1 MKVLKFGGSSVANAE
16 RITNIINIALEKR
29 KETPIA
35 VVVSALSGITD
46 TLIEMANLAVAQNH
60 KYLEIFEEVKTRH
73 LQTAEELISKER
85 INHVQNVIKIIIQEL
100 EDLLHGISL
109 IKELSP
115 KSLDFIMSFGER
127 LSAYIISEAVS
138 TYGTTAEFLDAR
150 TLVKTNNDFGSAKVD
165 FNETNLNIQKYFGE
179 HRALQI
185 ITGFIGST
193 NENETTTLGRG
204 GSDYSASIFGAAL
217 NAEEIEIW
225 TDVNGVMTADP
236 RKVKK
241 AFSLKSLTYIEAM
254 ELSHFGAKV
263 IHPPTMQPAMQKNIP
278 LRIKNT
284 FEPSHPG
291 TVIGT
296 EIFKHEHL
304 IKGITSIKEIALLR
318 LEGSGMFGVAGIS
331 KRLFGALAKEKISVI
346 LISQASSEHS
356 ICFAISPKESEK
368 AKNLIDEEFA
378 TEIAG
383 NLVNEIIVEKDKSI
397 IAVIGENMRH
407 KSGIAGKVFSAL
419 GENAINI
426 SAIAQGSSEL
436 NISIVISQKDEIKA
450 LNVLHDSFFS
460 DKKTL
465 NIFLVGTGLIGSTL
479 LKQISH
485 AKIPMKVIA
494 IANSKKMHFNE
505 NGIDLQSWQN
515 LFDEDQNI
523 EKFLEKMF
531 ELNLP
536 NSIFVDCTSNQE
548 IASAYEQILKN
559 KIPIVTPNKKANSGP
574 YDYYEK
580 LKKAGADV
588 RFLYE
593 TNVGAGLP
601 VLSTL
606 HDLTITDDEIIK
618 IEAVL
623 SGTLSYIFNSFTGE
637 KTFSEVVKEAKEL
650 GYTEPDPRDDLNGLD
665 FARKMLILAR
675 ECGHKFELADIQ
687 IENLLSEECLN
698 AKTTEEFFI
707 ALEKS
712 NPDWN
717 QKRNLAAA
725 KNKKLCFIGKLE
737 NGKAEISL
745 QIIDQNHP
753 FFSLS
758 GSDNIISFTTSRY
771 HKNPLVVKGPGA
783 GNEVTAAGVLADII
797 RIRQ

>member
-16 RITNIINIALEKR
+16 RITNIIKIALEKR
-29 KETPIA
+29 KETPVA
-35 VVVSALSGITD
+35 VVVSAFSGITD
-46 TLIEMANLAVAQNH
+46 SLIEMANLAVNQNH
-60 KYLEIFEEVKTRH
+60 KYLEIFEEIKNRH
-73 LQTAEELISKER
+73 LKTAEELISKER
-85 INHVQNVIKIIIQEL
+85 INHVQNVIKITLQEL

-165 FNETNLNIQKYFGE
+165 FEETNRNIQKYFGE

-193 NENETTTLGRG
+193 KENETTTLGRG

-217 NAEEIEIW
+217 HGEEIEIW

-263 IHPPTMQPAMQKNIP
+263 IHPPTMQPAMRKNIP

-291 TVIGT
+291 TIIGN
-296 EIFKHEHL
+296 ENFKHEHL
-304 IKGITSIKEIALLR
+304 IKGITSIKEVALLR

-450 LNVLHDSFFS
+450 LNVLHDSFFA

-505 NGIDLQSWQN
+505 NGIDLQNWQN
-515 LFDEDQNI
+515 LFDEDTNT
-523 EKFLEKMF
+523 ENFLSKMF

-548 IASAYEQILKN
+548 IANTYEQILKN

-574 YDYYEK
+574 YSYYET

-601 VLSTL
+601 IISTL
-606 HDLTITDDEIIK
+606 HDLTITEDEIIK
-618 IEAVL
+618 VEAVL

-665 FARKMLILAR
+665 FARKMLILSR
-675 ECGHKFELADIQ
+675 ECGHKFELPDIQ
-687 IENLLSEECLN
+687 IENLLSEECLK
-698 AKTTEEFFI
+698 ATTIEEFFDT
-707 ALEKS
+707 LEKS
-712 NPDWN
+712 NPDWTY
-717 QKRNLAAA
+717 KRNSAAA
-725 KNKKLCFIGKLE
+725 EKKKLCFIGKLE

-745 QIIDQNHP
+745 QAIDQSHP

>member
-16 RITNIINIALEKR
+16 RITNIIKIALEKR
-29 KETPIA
+29 KETPVA
-35 VVVSALSGITD
+35 VVVSAFSGITD
-46 TLIEMANLAVAQNH
+46 SLIEMANLAVNQNH
-60 KYLEIFEEVKTRH
+60 KYLEIFEEIKNRH
-73 LQTAEELISKER
+73 LKTAEELISKER
-85 INHVQNVIKIIIQEL
+85 INHVQNVIKITLQEL

-165 FNETNLNIQKYFGE
+165 FEETNGNIQKYFGE

-193 NENETTTLGRG
+193 KENETTTLGRG

-217 NAEEIEIW
+217 HGEEIEIW

-263 IHPPTMQPAMQKNIP
+263 IHPPTMQPAMRKNIP

-291 TVIGT
+291 TIIGN
-296 EIFKHEHL
+296 ENFKHEHL
-304 IKGITSIKEIALLR
+304 IKGITSIKEVALLR

-450 LNVLHDSFFS
+450 LNVLHDSFFA

-505 NGIDLQSWQN
+505 NGIDLQNWQN
-515 LFDEDQNI
+515 LFDEDTNT
-523 EKFLEKMF
+523 ENFLSKMF

-548 IASAYEQILKN
+548 IANTYEQILKN

-574 YDYYEK
+574 YSYYET

-601 VLSTL
+601 IISTL
-606 HDLTITDDEIIK
+606 HDLTITEDEIIK
-618 IEAVL
+618 VEAVL

-665 FARKMLILAR
+665 FARKMLILSR
-675 ECGHKFELADIQ
+675 ECGHKFELPDIQ
-687 IENLLSEECLN
+687 IENLLSEECLK
-698 AKTTEEFFI
+698 ATTIEEFFDT
-707 ALEKS
+707 LEKS
-712 NPDWN
+712 NPDWTY
-717 QKRNLAAA
+717 KRNSAAA
-725 KNKKLCFIGKLE
+725 EKKKLCFIGKLE

-745 QIIDQNHP
+745 QAIDQSHP

>member
-16 RITNIINIALEKR
+16 RITNIIKIALEKR
-29 KETPIA
+29 KETPVA
-35 VVVSALSGITD
+35 VVVSAFSGITD
-46 TLIEMANLAVAQNH
+46 SLIEMANLAVNQNH
-60 KYLEIFEEVKTRH
+60 KYLEIFEEIKNRH
-73 LQTAEELISKER
+73 LKTAEELISKER
-85 INHVQNVIKIIIQEL
+85 INHVQNVIKITLQEL

-165 FNETNLNIQKYFGE
+165 FEETNGNIQKYFGE

-193 NENETTTLGRG
+193 KENETTTLGRG

-217 NAEEIEIW
+217 HGEEIEIW

-263 IHPPTMQPAMQKNIP
+263 IHPPTMQPAMRKNIP

-291 TVIGT
+291 TIIGN
-296 EIFKHEHL
+296 ENFKHEHL
-304 IKGITSIKEIALLR
+304 IKGITSIKEVALLR

-450 LNVLHDSFFS
+450 LNVLHDSFFA

-479 LKQISH
+479 LEQISH

-505 NGIDLQSWQN
+505 NGIDLQNWQN
-515 LFDEDQNI
+515 LFDEDTNT
-523 EKFLEKMF
+523 ENFLSKMF

-548 IASAYEQILKN
+548 IANTYEQILKN

-574 YDYYEK
+574 YSYYET

-601 VLSTL
+601 IISTL
-606 HDLTITDDEIIK
+606 HDLTITEDEIIK
-618 IEAVL
+618 VEAVL

-665 FARKMLILAR
+665 FARKMLILSR
-675 ECGHKFELADIQ
+675 ECGHKFELPDIQ
-687 IENLLSEECLN
+687 IENLLSEECLK
-698 AKTTEEFFI
+698 ATTIEEFFDT
-707 ALEKS
+707 LEKS
-712 NPDWN
+712 NPDWTY
-717 QKRNLAAA
+717 KRNFAAA
-725 KNKKLCFIGKLE
+725 ENKKLCFIGKLE

-745 QIIDQNHP
+745 QAIDQSHP

>member
-16 RITNIINIALEKR
+16 RITNIIKIALEKR
-29 KETPIA
+29 KETPVA
-35 VVVSALSGITD
+35 VVVSAFSGITD
-46 TLIEMANLAVAQNH
+46 SLIEMANLAVNQNH
-60 KYLEIFEEVKTRH
+60 KYLEIFEEIKNRH
-73 LQTAEELISKER
+73 LKTAEELISKER
-85 INHVQNVIKIIIQEL
+85 INHVQNVIKITLQEL

-165 FNETNLNIQKYFGE
+165 FEETNGNIQKYFGE

-193 NENETTTLGRG
+193 KENETTTLGRG

-217 NAEEIEIW
+217 NGEEIEIW

-263 IHPPTMQPAMQKNIP
+263 IHPPTMQPAMRKNIP

-291 TVIGT
+291 TIIGN
-296 EIFKHEHL
+296 ENFKHEHL
-304 IKGITSIKEIALLR
+304 IKGITSIKEVALLR

-450 LNVLHDSFFS
+450 LNVLHDSFFA

-505 NGIDLQSWQN
+505 NGIDLQNWQN
-515 LFDEDQNI
+515 LFDEDTNT
-523 EKFLEKMF
+523 ENFLSKMF

-548 IASAYEQILKN
+548 IANTYEQILKN

-574 YDYYEK
+574 YSYYET

-601 VLSTL
+601 IISTL
-606 HDLTITDDEIIK
+606 HDLTITEDEIIK
-618 IEAVL
+618 VEAVL

-665 FARKMLILAR
+665 FARKMLILSR
-675 ECGHKFELADIQ
+675 ECGHKFELPDIQ
-687 IENLLSEECLN
+687 IENLLSEECLK
-698 AKTTEEFFI
+698 ATTIEEFFD

-712 NPDWN
+712 NPDWTY
-717 QKRNLAAA
+717 KRNFAAA
-725 KNKKLCFIGKLE
+725 ENKKLCFIGKLE

-745 QIIDQNHP
+745 QTIDQNHP

>member
-16 RITNIINIALEKR
+16 RITNIIKIALEKR

-35 VVVSALSGITD
+35 VVVSAFSGITD
-46 TLIEMANLAVAQNH
+46 TLIEIASLAVNQDH
-60 KYLEIFEEVKTRH
+60 KYLEIFEEIKNRH
-73 LQTAEELISKER
+73 LKTAEELISKER
-85 INHVQNVIKIIIQEL
+85 INHVQNVIKITIQEL

-109 IKELSP
+109 IKELSA

-138 TYGTTAEFLDAR
+138 THGTTAEFLDAR
-150 TLVKTNNDFGSAKVD
+150 TLIKTNNEFGSAKVD
-165 FNETNLNIQKYFGE
+165 FDATNKNIQKYFGE

-193 NENETTTLGRG
+193 KENETTTLGRG

-263 IHPPTMQPAMQKNIP
+263 IHPPTMQPAMLKNIP

-291 TVIGT
+291 TIIGN

-331 KRLFGALAKEKISVI
+331 KRLFGALAKEKISII

-368 AKNLIDEEFA
+368 AKILIDEEFSS
-378 TEIAG
+378 EIAG
-383 NLVNEIIVEKDKSI
+383 NLVNEILVEKDKSI

-450 LNVLHDSFFS
+450 LNVLHDSFFA

-479 LKQISH
+479 LEQISH

-505 NGIDLQSWQN
+505 NGIDLQNWEN

-548 IASAYEQILKN
+548 IANTYEQILKN

-574 YDYYEK
+574 YSYYEK

-601 VLSTL
+601 ILSTL

-665 FARKMLILAR
+665 FARKMLILSR
-675 ECGHKFELADIQ
+675 ECGHKFELPDIQ

-717 QKRNLAAA
+717 EKRNSAAA
-725 KNKKLCFIGKLE
+725 ENKKLCFIGKLE

-745 QIIDQNHP
+745 QAIDQNHP

-771 HKNPLVVKGPGA
+771 HKNPLIVKGPGA